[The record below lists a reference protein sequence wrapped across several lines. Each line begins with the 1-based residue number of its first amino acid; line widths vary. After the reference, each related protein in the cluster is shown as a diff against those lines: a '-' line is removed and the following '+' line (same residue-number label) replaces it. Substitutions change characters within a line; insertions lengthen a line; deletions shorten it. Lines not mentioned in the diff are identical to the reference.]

1 MAKVNEHFV
10 SLGQRYLFSE
20 IAARVSGY
28 GAAHPGADLI
38 RMGIGDVTRP
48 LVPAV
53 INAMHKAV
61 DDCAAAE
68 TFRGYGPEHGY
79 AFLRKAIVD
88 SDYRGLG
95 IEEDEVFVSD
105 GAKSDTGNIG
115 DLLAG
120 DNLIGITDPV
130 YPVYADTNL
139 MHGRQIRY
147 IRCDESNGF
156 TGNIPTEKLD
166 VVYLCYP
173 NNPTGAVIS
182 REKLQQWVDYAREN
196 DCLIFYDSAYE
207 AFIRDASIPHSVYE
221 IPGAKECAIEFRSFS
236 KTAGFTGVRCGYTVV
251 PKTVTARSRDGKRV
265 CLNALWERRQSCKF
279 NGASYISQ
287 RGAEAVYSPEGQAQT
302 REVIDYYLGTAAL
315 IREVLDKAG
324 LKPVGGDNSPYVWA
338 HTPDGM
344 DSWAFFDFLLDKARV
359 VITPGSGFGSAG
371 EGWFRATAFAD
382 RERTRLAMERIQS
395 ALKAV

>member
-1 MAKVNEHFV
+1 MATVNEHFL

-20 IAARVSGY
+20 IAARVAAYS
-28 GAAHPGADLI
+28 AAHPKADLI
-38 RMGIGDVTRP
+38 RMGIGDVTQP
-48 LVPAV
+48 LAPAV
-53 INAMHKAV
+53 IAAMHQAV
-61 DDCAAAE
+61 EDCAHAV
-68 TFRGYGPEHGY
+68 TFHCYGPEHGY
-79 AFLRKAIVD
+79 GFLRKAIVEN
-88 SDYRGLG
+88 DYAGLG
-95 IEEDEVFVSD
+95 IEEDEIFVSD

-115 DLLAG
+115 DLLAE

-139 MHGRQIRY
+139 MHGRRIHY

-156 TGNIPTEKLD
+156 TGDIPNERLD

-182 REKLQQWVDYAREN
+182 REKLTKWVEYARTN
-196 DCLIFYDSAYE
+196 DTLLFYDSAYE
-207 AFIRDASIPHSVYE
+207 AFIRDPEIPHSVYE

-251 PKTVTARSRDGKRV
+251 PKGVSARSRDGQRV
-265 CLNALWERRQSCKF
+265 GLNALWERRQSCKF

-287 RGAEAVYSPEGQAQT
+287 RGAEAVYSPEGKAQT
-302 REVIDYYLGTAAL
+302 RACIDGYLGTAAI
-315 IREVLDKAG
+315 IREVFQQAG
-324 LKPVGGDNSPYVWA
+324 LRPVGGDNAPYIWA

-344 DSWAFFDFLLDKARV
+344 DSWAFFDFLLDKAGV
-359 VITPGSGFGSAG
+359 VITPGCGFGSAG

-382 RERTRLAMERIQS
+382 RGRTIEAMSRI
-395 ALKAV
+395 KEVIM